1 MSWLAFMTV
10 ATAMECDSIQWRV
23 INDTV
28 MGGRSSSSMSCE
40 KGASHFYGQLSLENN
55 GGFTSVRGRMP
66 EMDAA
71 LQALRIKVR
80 GDGRSYIATL
90 RTGQRMIYHRQPF
103 DTVAGEEL
111 WIELPLNAYRPYAY
125 GRQLADVPP
134 IWVSGEQPRSL
145 GFMLSDKQPG
155 AFSLHI
161 DEIVV
166 VEGRAPAPVLSR
178 EHRQMLL
185 DAIDKGVPLYNQ
197 GLIRPC
203 AQLYVSRL
211 QEIQLELADPWL
223 EEALMMPKSANNG
236 QSKAWLARHIMDQLL
251 AQ

>member
-1 MSWLAFMTV
+1 
-10 ATAMECDSIQWRV
+10 
-23 INDTV
+23 
-28 MGGRSSSSMSCE
+28 
-40 KGASHFYGQLSLENN
+40 
-55 GGFTSVRGRMP
+55 
-66 EMDAA
+66 
-71 LQALRIKVR
+71 
-80 GDGRSYIATL
+80 
-90 RTGQRMIYHRQPF
+90 
-103 DTVAGEEL
+103 
-111 WIELPLNAYRPYAY
+111 
-125 GRQLADVPP
+125 
-134 IWVSGEQPRSL
+134 
-145 GFMLSDKQPG
+145 MLSDKQPG
-155 AFSLHI
+155 TFSLHI